1 MSVDRM
7 WLEQNGKKPT
17 INAVP
22 LAGSGYDRKEMLM
35 RLYNKLDTIIYK
47 VDKLQGYFTKDQV
60 THIIRKIQGLISD
73 VIEER
78 PIDEADF
85 KEVSLMELLL
95 DEGS

>member
-1 MSVDRM
+1 M
-7 WLEQNGKKPT
+7 KPT

-22 LAGSGYDRKEMLM
+22 LSGTGYDRKKMLM
-35 RLYNKLDTIIYK
+35 RLYSKLDTIMYK
-47 VDKLQGYFTKDQV
+47 VNKLQGYFTKDQV
-60 THIIRKIQGLISD
+60 TLIIRKIQELISD

>member
-1 MSVDRM
+1 M
-7 WLEQNGKKPT
+7 KPI

-22 LAGSGYDRKEMLM
+22 LSGTGYDRKEMLM
-35 RLYNKLDTIIYK
+35 RLYSKLDTVMYK

>member
-7 WLEQNGKKPT
+7 WLEQNGKKPS

-22 LAGSGYDRKEMLM
+22 LSGTGYDRKEMLM
-35 RLYNKLDTIIYK
+35 RLYNKLDTVMYK

>member
-1 MSVDRM
+1 M
-7 WLEQNGKKPT
+7 
-17 INAVP
+17 
-22 LAGSGYDRKEMLM
+22 
-35 RLYNKLDTIIYK
+35 
-47 VDKLQGYFTKDQV
+47 